1 MEDLDETANSTQELK
16 QVICLPLN
24 QFLIRT
30 QIDMKREELIPVW
43 VNYPRTFLVLQQF
56 QLNKLLGILVAK
68 LDDIVSFIFDG
79 VDAHLHLSPTLIPP
93 TKLPGQQ
100 IRILLHRKV
109 LILGRPKALLV
120 MQDVKVSLTH
130 IV

>member
-16 QVICLPLN
+16 QVIRLPLN

-93 TKLPGQQ
+93 TKLPRQQ
-100 IRILLHRKV
+100 IRVLLHRKV
-109 LILGRPKALLV
+109 LILSRPKALLV

>member
-79 VDAHLHLSPTLIPP
+79 VDAHLHLSPTLIPA
-93 TKLPGQQ
+93 TKLPGQ
-100 IRILLHRKV
+100 
-109 LILGRPKALLV
+109 
-120 MQDVKVSLTH
+120 
-130 IV
+130 